1 MYTDRAAACDIY
13 HLLRG
18 KPNAVVASVQVCV
31 QSLCTLLTRRLMSIF
46 GPICVLT
53 LTALLVVPA
62 ASVAQTSL
70 DESLRP
76 YLATYAL
83 PAVAVAIVQE
93 GAIIAVGAVGTRK
106 AGAMIPV
113 TVHDRWHLGSDGKAM
128 TALLAAILVE
138 EGKLRWTSTLADVF
152 PELAAQLTPALRT
165 ATLEQYLCHTS
176 GLPADT
182 DDVWDLFGR
191 ATLRDKE
198 NLDEQRYW
206 IVQEAS
212 RRPVATTPGQQWAYS
227 NVGYVFAG
235 AMMERVTGQ
244 PWEEL
249 MAERLFAP
257 LALRSS
263 GFGPQVSLGR
273 PDAPLPHMVVDGKLK
288 SFPGGPSADNPPT
301 AGPAGTAH
309 MSVLDFAHWAGWN
322 AGAGKRGPR
331 LVGAETLKKFHTPV
345 APTGK
350 RQDAPPGTPPEGK
363 YGFGWLEVQADFM
376 PEPLLFHGGS
386 NEKNLAHIFID
397 QKYDRAMVFVTNISG
412 SKADEGF
419 RALAKEMY
427 LKYLAPTPP
436 GK

>member
-1 MYTDRAAACDIY
+1 MCTDRTAAREIS

-18 KPNAVVASVQVCV
+18 KPNAVIASVHVCV
-31 QSLCTLLTRRLMSIF
+31 QSRCALLKRRLMSIC

-53 LTALLVVPA
+53 LTALLVMPA
-62 ASVAQTSL
+62 SSIAQTSL
-70 DESLRP
+70 DEALRP

-83 PAVAVAIVQE
+83 PAVAAAIVQE
-93 GAIIAVGAVGTRK
+93 GKIIAVGAVGTRK

-152 PELAAQLTPALRT
+152 PEIADKLTPELRT

-212 RRPVATTPGQQWAYS
+212 RRPVAATPGQQWAYS

-235 AMMERVTGQ
+235 AMMERVTGT

-257 LALRSS
+257 LELRSS

-273 PDAPLPHMVVDGKLK
+273 LDAPLPHMGVGGQLK

-301 AGPAGTAH
+301 AGPAGTVH

-331 LVGAETLKKFHTPV
+331 LVGAEPLQKLHTPV
-345 APTGK
+345 VQTGK
-350 RQDAPPGTPPEGK
+350 RKDASPGTPPEGK

-376 PEPLLFHGGS
+376 PAPILFHGGS

-397 QKYDRAMVFVTNISG
+397 QKADRAMVFVTNISG

-419 RALAKEMY
+419 KALAKEMY
-427 LKYLAPTPP
+427 LKYLAPTHT